1 MIDKKH
7 LTNELV
13 NFYRNVKKEKGG
25 SYGTQIRD
33 LTKIDI
39 GSGISLI
46 VAVDS
51 DGGIGPL
58 EGDVVKCSAYQTGRF
73 AMRVPLLELLASGA
87 TPVAAF
93 DMLTMPMQPHG
104 AEIVRGIRDELAEA
118 GFSKNFTLSGSTE
131 DNVPTNMTGIGTT
144 IIGFVHEA
152 ELRPGTSRPGDVVL
166 CVGTPKTGP
175 EDKIT
180 LDDPEI
186 ISQQDFMHL
195 RQILTIH
202 DILPVG
208 SHGVLFE
215 TNEMA
220 RLAGLTIELAINSS
234 INQKKSAGPATCVL
248 ISGTEES
255 IDIINKNIKAPTYFI
270 GRFKKKDK

>member
-1 MIDKKH
+1 MIHD
-7 LTNELV
+7 LR
-13 NFYRNVKKEKGG
+13 NFYQNIKKQKAG

-58 EGDVVKCSAYQTGRF
+58 EGDVVKCSAYQAGRF
-73 AMRVPLLELLASGA
+73 AMRVPLLEILASGA
-87 TPVAAF
+87 IPVAAF
-93 DMLTMPMQPHG
+93 DMLMVPMQPNG
-104 AEIVRGIRDELAEA
+104 AEIVRGIRDELTEA
-118 GFSKNFTLSGSTE
+118 GFGEGFPLSGSTE

-144 IIGFVHEA
+144 IIGFVHET
-152 ELRPGTSRPGDVVL
+152 EMRPGTSHPDDVVL

-180 LDDPEI
+180 LDDPDI
-186 ISQQDFMHL
+186 ISQQDFLCL
-195 RQILTIH
+195 RQIPTIH

-208 SHGVLFE
+208 SHGIFYE
-215 TNEMA
+215 AGEMA
-220 RLAGLTIELAINSS
+220 RLAGLKIEIALNPSV
-234 INQKKSAGPATCVL
+234 NLKKSAGPATCVL
-248 ISGTEES
+248 VSGTDDS
-255 IDIINKNIKAPTYFI
+255 IDIIKKSIKAPIFFI
-270 GRFKKKDK
+270 GRFNKKG